1 MRTLRGAGVVLVTL
15 ALWPARAARSQVTF
29 EGCTDIR
36 GIPVASVRNDGLN
49 DVAMATLASDGSPII
64 VYNVRVLTWLR
75 PQTRLFFYA
84 HECGHHALGHNFGTA
99 FPKTM
104 EQEADCW
111 GINALFTAHR
121 IRMRDVAV
129 IQGDISRAGR
139 GDWTHL
145 PGPVRATNLRRCI
158 ESEGEPDRE
167 VAAPP
172 PPPRTFCCD
181 SWGRKRCEIPPMR
194 AGSPCYCVGIPGV
207 GSACY

>member
-1 MRTLRGAGVVLVTL
+1 MHRYSGYPG
-15 ALWPARAARSQVTF
+15 
-29 EGCTDIR
+29 
-36 GIPVASVRNDGLN
+36 SVCQER
-49 DVAMATLASDGSPII
+49 
-64 VYNVRVLTWLR
+64 R
-75 PQTRLFFYA
+75 PQRCRNGNSRLRRVA
-84 HECGHHALGHNFGTA
+84 DHRLQCSRTHLAETADSVILLRSRVRAPRSGAQLRTA